1 MTPRLDE
8 AFARAA
14 VLPEEEQEELAQL
27 ILEMIESD
35 ERWDRAVAASQDK
48 LARVADQVRNE
59 IRTGKSEVLDPDRL

>member
-1 MTPRLDE
+1 MTPRLVE

-35 ERWDRAVAASQDK
+35 ERWDRAFAASQDK

>member
-14 VLPEEEQEELAQL
+14 ALPEEEQEELGQL

-35 ERWDRAVAASQDK
+35 ERWDRAFAAG
-48 LARVADQVRNE
+48 LRERETIYWFWIGTHAD
-59 IRTGKSEVLDPDRL
+59 

>member
-14 VLPEEEQEELAQL
+14 ALPEEEQEELGQF

-35 ERWDRAVAASQDK
+35 ERWDRAFAASQDK
-48 LARVADQVRNE
+48 LARLADMVREE
-59 IRTGKSEVLDPDRL
+59 IRVGKTEPLDPERL